1 MRINKEIK
9 ELAKEIHKAEHLF
22 VEKKISKDHKL
33 EEYYYLFGSIVF
45 TKLKESVESSNIELF
60 NKIVDVQN
68 EVRDLSKQ
76 MKEVSKQQKYL
87 WQNLEE
93 KDENNKLSGF
103 NEGEN

>member
-1 MRINKEIK
+1 MRVSKEIK

-33 EEYYYLFGSIVF
+33 EDYYYLLGSIVF
-45 TKLKESVESSNIELF
+45 TKLKESIDNSNVELF

-68 EVRDLSKQ
+68 EVRNLSKQ

-87 WQNLEE
+87 WQTLEDKE
-93 KDENNKLSGF
+93 DVAQE
-103 NEGEN
+103 